1 MYAST
6 RGAPCQTCKY
16 DAMKYF
22 IRSVKYFFYFAILTT
37 LIILALIL
45 IGAVEGSIDGIFE
58 DGYASLWK
66 IALFF
71 AIIAAVYPK
80 FGFVKKQL
88 ETSDDW
94 DTVKEKAEAY
104 FSEKPFKV
112 VSRTAD
118 SVTFRRRDPL
128 GRLVKMCED
137 HIILSRTEDGFHME
151 GLRKDVY
158 LYSAGLSSILAASE
172 SAE

>member
-1 MYAST
+1 
-6 RGAPCQTCKY
+6 
-16 DAMKYF
+16 MKYLV
-22 IRSVKYFFYFAILTT
+22 RSVKYFFYFAILTT
-37 LIILALIL
+37 LIILALVL
-45 IGAVEGSIDGIFE
+45 IGAVEGSIDSIFE
-58 DGYASLWK
+58 DGYNSLWK

-71 AIIAAVYPK
+71 ALIAAVYPK

-88 ETSDDW
+88 ETADDW
-94 DTVKEKAEAY
+94 ETVEEKAEAY

-112 VSRTAD
+112 VSKTAD

-128 GRLVKMCED
+128 GRLIKMGED
-137 HIILSRTEDGFHME
+137 HIILSRTGDGFYME
-151 GLRKDVY
+151 GLRKDVF

>member
-1 MYAST
+1 
-6 RGAPCQTCKY
+6 
-16 DAMKYF
+16 MKYL
-22 IRSVKYFFYFAILTT
+22 IRSVKYFFYFAALTT
-37 LIILALIL
+37 VIVLVLVF
-45 IGAVEGSIDGIFE
+45 IGAVEGGIDNIFQ
-58 DGYASLWK
+58 DGYNSLWK
-66 IALFF
+66 IAIFF
-71 AIIAAVYPK
+71 AIVAAVYPK

-88 ETSDDW
+88 ETDDDW

-112 VSRTAD
+112 VSKTAD

-137 HIILSRTEDGFHME
+137 HITLSRTGEGIYME
-151 GLRKDVY
+151 GLRKDVI

>member
-1 MYAST
+1 
-6 RGAPCQTCKY
+6 
-16 DAMKYF
+16 MKYF

-45 IGAVEGSIDGIFE
+45 IGAVEGSIDSIFE
-58 DGYASLWK
+58 DGYNSLWK

-71 AIIAAVYPK
+71 ALIAAAYPK
-80 FGFVKKQL
+80 FGFVKRQL
-88 ETSDDW
+88 ETSCDW
-94 DTVKEKAEAY
+94 DTVKERAEAY
-104 FSEKPFKV
+104 FSEKPFKA
-112 VSRTAD
+112 VSKTAD

-128 GRLVKMCED
+128 GRLVKMYED
-137 HIILSRTEDGFHME
+137 HITLSRTEEGIYME
-151 GLRKDVY
+151 GLRKDVF